1 MQVTFRKHG
10 EIWQWDRNRRLIC
23 VGMDDPLAWQVHMA
37 SPHDDTDA
45 YVLLPYRAE
54 DGEICVD
61 IPNVLLQKPG
71 LVAVYAYHVATKEK
85 HTHTCYTFSVNRREM
100 PADYVY
106 TETELW
112 DWQAIEQA
120 ERQRTQAEAAR
131 EESMHLCIEA
141 AAAATAAADLAAENA
156 KTAAEN
162 VKDGYTPQKGV
173 DYFTEEDKAE
183 LSEELKLT
191 VDQSYSAESEN
202 AQSGK
207 AVAQALSWK
216 PLAVFTLDE
225 AQAGVSSIML
235 ALPTWELLKTATSM
249 RLEAEIK
256 AGDGTISSQIFKI
269 SVSDKNSV
277 SYEHFFCYATAYVE
291 AGQAAFCSAKYEFG
305 ENTYLTA
312 GGTPRRRYMGYYTEP
327 TVYTGPNSLGY
338 ARSFGDVIVPE
349 WIENPSYP
357 PYLRMELLGGGTF
370 AAGTSLRVEVC

>member
-10 EIWQWDRNRRLIC
+10 EIWQWDRNCRLIC

-45 YVLLPYRAE
+45 YVLLPYRTE
-54 DGEICVD
+54 DGEVCVD

-120 ERQRTQAEAAR
+120 EKQRVEAEAAR
-131 EESMHLCIEA
+131 EEGMRLCIEA
-141 AAAATAAADLAAENA
+141 AAAATAEADLAAEEA
-156 KTAAEN
+156 RTAAEN

-183 LSEELKLT
+183 LGLT

-207 AVAQALSWK
+207 AVAEALSWK
-216 PLAVFTLDE
+216 PLAAFTLDK
-225 AQAGVSSIML
+225 AQEGISSIVL
-235 ALPTWELLKTATSM
+235 ALPTWELLKTASCM
-249 RLEAEIK
+249 RIEAEIK
-256 AGDGTISSQIFKI
+256 AGDETISSQILKI
-269 SVSDKNSV
+269 SVSDKNAV
-277 SYEHFFCYATAYVE
+277 AYEHFFCYATAYVE
-291 AGQAAFCSAKYEFG
+291 AGQSGFCSARYEFG
-305 ENTYLTA
+305 ENTYFTS
-312 GGTPRRRYMGYYTEP
+312 GGTSRRRYAGYYTEP
-327 TVYTGPNSLGY
+327 TIYTGPNSIGY
-338 ARSFGDVIVPE
+338 ARSFGDAIVPE
-349 WIENPSYP
+349 WMAQPSYP
-357 PYLRMELLGGGTF
+357 PYLRMELLGGGMF

>member
-1 MQVTFRKHG
+1 
-10 EIWQWDRNRRLIC
+10 
-23 VGMDDPLAWQVHMA
+23 
-37 SPHDDTDA
+37 
-45 YVLLPYRAE
+45 
-54 DGEICVD
+54 
-61 IPNVLLQKPG
+61 
-71 LVAVYAYHVATKEK
+71 
-85 HTHTCYTFSVNRREM
+85 
-100 PADYVY
+100 
-106 TETELW
+106 
-112 DWQAIEQA
+112 
-120 ERQRTQAEAAR
+120 
-131 EESMHLCIEA
+131 MHLCIEA